1 MEPMALGSPS
11 HGHDSPQ
18 KPTYLP
24 GYLMGERA
32 QSPISN
38 VSISAMSPLRAN
50 RSHTSDVHTTFLMRN
65 FHHELSDKPSSTPIL
80 NRVNDEP
87 TKAPT
92 IDLFDMLNTSDYRE
106 EQCNNKENKQFYS
119 DKNNLFEQPKTAP
132 GCWITVFG
140 YSISNKDEILS
151 KFIHM
156 VSCCDVRQA
165 GPNWAHI
172 CFSDSTD
179 YHRALLFNGH
189 VTNNGAMI
197 GVIPCND
204 KTILNENISPT
215 DSHPGPSN
223 EILSKS
229 LRSPILGQQ
238 FSSPNDSISKRNN
251 IRPMAIKPIPIQGKD
266 NSPSATTSNGIVTK
280 TLEYLFGW

>member
-11 HGHDSPQ
+11 HDSPQ

-24 GYLMGERA
+24 GFLMGERA
-32 QSPISN
+32 QSPTSN
-38 VSISAMSPLRAN
+38 VSISTMSPLRSN
-50 RSHTSDVHTTFLMRN
+50 RSHTVDVHSTFLMRN

-80 NRVNDEP
+80 NRVNEEP
-87 TKAPT
+87 VKAPT

-106 EQCNNKENKQFYS
+106 EQCSNKENKQFYS
-119 DKNNLFEQPKTAP
+119 TKNKLFESPKRAP
-132 GCWITVFG
+132 GYWITVFG
-140 YSISNKDEILS
+140 FSISNKDEILS
-151 KFIHM
+151 KFTHM
-156 VSCCDVRQA
+156 ISCCDVRPA

-204 KTILNENISPT
+204 KTILNEIISPIN
-215 DSHPGPSN
+215 SRPGPST
-223 EILSKS
+223 EVLSKS

-238 FSSPNDSISKRNN
+238 LSSPNNSISKRNN
-251 IRPMAIKPIPIQGKD
+251 IRPMAIKPIPIQGNE
-266 NSPSATTSNGIVTK
+266 NSPSASSSNGIVTK